1 MSAGTD
7 GDEPGP
13 RHLRIIGVA
22 DTDSYVK
29 WAAALLGTA
38 PARWDAALLVLST
51 PVTVSDA
58 QLASALAGSGL
69 DAVTRT
75 TYDGLVARLA
85 ADPPDAVLVATR
97 GPLARVVARAVAE
110 AAPGVVILTGL
121 PGISIPATDKALTFR
136 AQCDLFVVHSH
147 REARDFAAL
156 AEELGLRQTFALSS
170 LPFATGAGQVRAA
183 GSGGPG
189 SRGEPG
195 SVPPPA
201 LSAGDPGAGAPTAT
215 AATAG
220 DLVFAA
226 QAVVPL
232 ARADRRR
239 IVALLVRAA
248 RAHPERRVVLKLRAV
263 AGEHQTHAEAD
274 PYPDLLAGLGPAP
287 ANLVVSTAA
296 MRAALDTAE
305 GLVTVSSTAA
315 IEALARGI
323 PVIALDT
330 FGVSPELINVVF
342 GGSGLFGDEEDVV
355 ARRFRHP
362 HPSWT
367 RDNYLHDPA
376 DDDWGCALA
385 DLVARRRAGT
395 LPPRSPARRRGGR
408 LRDIWERK
416 RVLGP
421 LDRTFAGYA
430 ALVVGMPLRGAYVS
444 AQRIR
449 GWATGEMPRPDVEA
463 AVASTAP

>member
-1 MSAGTD
+1 MTVDAD
-7 GDEPGP
+7 GDEPDG
-13 RHLRIIGVA
+13 RRLRLVGVA

-38 PARWDAALLVLST
+38 PAGWDAALLVLST

-58 QLASALAGSGL
+58 QLAAALAGSGL

-75 TYDGLVARLA
+75 TYDELVARLE
-85 ADPPDAVLVATR
+85 ADRPDAVLVATR

-110 AAPGVVILTGL
+110 AAPGAVIVTGL
-121 PGISIPATDKALTFR
+121 PGISIPATRKALTFR

-147 REARDFAAL
+147 RETREFAAL
-156 AEELGLRQTFALSS
+156 AEVLGLRQTFALSS
-170 LPFATGAGQVRAA
+170 LPFAANAR
-183 GSGGPG
+183 
-189 SRGEPG
+189 
-195 SVPPPA
+195 PPA
-201 LSAGDPGAGAPTAT
+201 NARHAADVRPVAGAHQATDAASAG
-215 AATAG
+215 G

-232 ARADRRR
+232 DRGDRRR

-248 RAHPERRVVLKLRAV
+248 QAHPERRVVLKVRAA

-274 PYPDLLAGLGPAP
+274 PYPDLLAEMGPAP
-287 ANLVVSTAA
+287 ANLVVEATS
-296 MRAALDTAE
+296 MRTALDTAE

-342 GGSGLFGDEEDVV
+342 EGSGLFGGEDDVV

-362 HPSWT
+362 HPSWI
-367 RDNYLHDPA
+367 RDNYLHDA
-376 DDDWGCALA
+376 SDDDWAHVVA
-385 DLVARRRAGT
+385 DLVARRRAES
-395 LPPRSPARRRGGR
+395 LPPRPPFARPGGR
-408 LRDIWERK
+408 LRDVWERK

-421 LDRTFAGYA
+421 LDRTFAGHA
-430 ALVVGMPLRGAYVS
+430 ALVVGLPLRAVVVA
-444 AQRIR
+444 AQRVYR
-449 GWATGEMPRPDVEA
+449 RVTGETPRPGPEA
-463 AVASTAP
+463 AVVTTAP